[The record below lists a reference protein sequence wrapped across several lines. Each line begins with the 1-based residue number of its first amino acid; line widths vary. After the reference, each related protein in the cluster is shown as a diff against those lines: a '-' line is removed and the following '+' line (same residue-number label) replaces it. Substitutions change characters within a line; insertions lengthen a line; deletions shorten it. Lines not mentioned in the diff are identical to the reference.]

1 MAQEDLATVLAPV
14 MSGMDEHS
22 LREYLATI
30 WQRAEVERERL
41 QHMTD
46 VDWHVREAERRRQA
60 LVERQARRAAART
73 ADEVRRHD
81 RSVRGAEVCYSY
93 AQRWLQQVRD
103 DPAAYA
109 ERMTAHT
116 QAYGLQLQQC
126 VDIIE
131 ARLEELERQRKEE
144 ELRQSAQLKQRTTAI
159 AGKAEV
165 AAICCSHVN

>member
-1 MAQEDLATVLAPV
+1 MAQEDPATVLAPI
-14 MSGMDEHS
+14 MSDMDEGC
-22 LREYLATI
+22 LREYLATM

-73 ADEVRRHD
+73 AEEVRRHD
-81 RSVRGAEVCYSY
+81 RSVIAAEVCYSY
-93 AQRWLQQVRD
+93 AQRRLQQLRD

-109 ERMTAHT
+109 KRMTPHT
-116 QAYGLQLQQC
+116 QAYAPQMQQC

-131 ARLEELERQRKEE
+131 ARLEQLERERKEQ
-144 ELRQSAQLKQRTTAI
+144 ELRQSAQLKQRTTAT
-159 AGKAEV
+159 ADNAKLAV
-165 AAICCSHVN
+165 

>member
-1 MAQEDLATVLAPV
+1 MQEDPASVLAPI
-14 MSGMDEHS
+14 MSDMDEGC
-22 LREYLATI
+22 LREYLATM

-81 RSVRGAEVCYSY
+81 RSVISAEVCYSN
-93 AQRWLQQVRD
+93 AQGRLQQLRD

-109 ERMTAHT
+109 ERMTPHT
-116 QAYGLQLQQC
+116 QVFAPQMQQC

-131 ARLEELERQRKEE
+131 ARLEQLERERKEG
-144 ELRQSAQLKQRTTAI
+144 ELRESAQLKRRTKASAENAKLAASTAL
-159 AGKAEV
+159 V
-165 AAICCSHVN
+165 